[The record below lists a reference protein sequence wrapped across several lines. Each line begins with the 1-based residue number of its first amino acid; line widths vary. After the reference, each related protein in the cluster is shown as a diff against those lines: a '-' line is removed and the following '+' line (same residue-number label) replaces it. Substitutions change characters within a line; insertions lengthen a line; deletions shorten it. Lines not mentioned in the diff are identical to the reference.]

1 LSRSD
6 AVLGLDLAT
15 APLCQAPDSTLCQ
28 PAWILPPG
36 AIDTHAH
43 ICGSADQF
51 PYWEGR
57 IYTPP
62 DALLPTYRALLTSL
76 GVSRAVLVQP
86 SVYGTDNRALL
97 AALKTDPLNLRG
109 VAVANWDVPD
119 KELECLHLSGVRGLR
134 CNIVDLASAK
144 GELPKAQLMTLAK
157 RIAPLGW
164 HLEFLMHA
172 NEFPDLARLLGD
184 LPVPIVLG
192 HFGYV
197 NALQGTR
204 DKGFQSL
211 LSMVRDGKAWVK
223 FTGQYRISQHAFNPS
238 QPLYPDVLPFVEALI
253 AANSEQL
260 LWGTDWPHVM
270 VKGRM
275 PIDADL
281 LNLCGDWVQSVVLR
295 EQIWVTNP
303 RRLYG
308 FEEELN
314 VTTK

>member
-1 LSRSD
+1 LSRND
-6 AVLGLDLAT
+6 VVLDH
-15 APLCQAPDSTLCQ
+15 APLCQAPDPTLRQ
-28 PAWILPPG
+28 PSWILPLG

-43 ICGSADQF
+43 ICGPANLF

-62 DALLPTYRALLTSL
+62 DALLSTYLALLANL

-97 AALKTDPLNLRG
+97 TALAADPVNLRG
-109 VAVANWDVPD
+109 VAVVDWNVPD
-119 KELECLHLSGVRGLR
+119 NELERLHLAGVRGLR

-144 GELPKAQLMTLAK
+144 GELPKTQLMTLAK

-172 NEFPDLARLLGD
+172 NEFPDLASLLGD

-197 NALQGTR
+197 NARQSML

-211 LSMVRDGKAWVK
+211 LSMVREGRAWVK
-223 FTGQYRISQHAFNPS
+223 FTGQYRISAHSYDPS
-238 QPLYPDVLPFVEALI
+238 QPLYPDVRPFADALI
-253 AANSEQL
+253 AANPKQL

-270 VKGRM
+270 VKGAM
-275 PIDADL
+275 PNDADL
-281 LNLCGDWVQSVVLR
+281 LNLCGDWVQDTALR
-295 EQIWVTNP
+295 EQIWLNNP
-303 RRLYG
+303 MRLYG
-308 FEEELN
+308 F
-314 VTTK
+314 

>member
-1 LSRSD
+1 MSRSD
-6 AVLGLDLAT
+6 LET
-15 APLCQAPDSTLCQ
+15 APLCQAPDPILRQ
-28 PAWILPPG
+28 PAWVLPSG

-43 ICGSADQF
+43 ICGPADLF

-62 DALLPTYRALLTSL
+62 DALLPTYRALLASL

-97 AALKTDPLNLRG
+97 AALATDPSNLRG
-109 VAVANWDVPD
+109 VAVVDWGVSDN
-119 KELECLHLSGVRGLR
+119 ELERLHQAGVRGLR

-172 NEFPDLARLLGD
+172 NEFPDLATTLGD

-197 NALQGTR
+197 NARQGTL
-204 DKGFQSL
+204 DKGFQGF
-211 LSMVRDGKAWVK
+211 LSMVREGRAWVK
-223 FTGQYRISQHAFNPS
+223 FTGQYRISTNSYDPRL
-238 QPLYPDVLPFVEALI
+238 PLYPDVRSFADALI
-253 AANSEQL
+253 EANPKQL
-260 LWGTDWPHVM
+260 IWGTDWPHVM

-275 PIDADL
+275 PNDADL
-281 LNLCGDWVQSVVLR
+281 LNLCGDWVQDAALR
-295 EQIWVTNP
+295 EQIWVSNP
-303 RRLYG
+303 KRLYG
-308 FEEELN
+308 F
-314 VTTK
+314 